1 MRKNPSQ
8 ARQYALQGFLLG
20 LLPASL
26 WSVYAE
32 NPFLPGKS
40 GILTSFLA
48 GTLLLAGC
56 GLLFRNRKK
65 GGLLISAGILLNL
78 FLLFFDFLSN
88 PLLTL
93 FCLLLTAGAFYYL
106 LTARLF
112 AALQT
117 TAELQLERVI
127 GCSSAGVVLSL
138 TAPLFTEE
146 IKFLSLITSVNL
158 FLLLFL
164 IWKYCKLKEYFQHPK
179 SLSLLLFL
187 TIAGIGFLSWRG
199 GVILTAFL
207 TTPAILYFSLRHK
220 HTNWKYLELIIA
232 HPARCLFLTF
242 LGLCIGGTLLLRTPW
257 AMTGELSLSA
267 AAFTSVSA
275 VCVTGLTVIDI
286 SRELTITG
294 QYFLLL
300 LIQLGGLGIM
310 TLTTLALHTIGKL
323 SLSGEQLITELTQS
337 GEKDVFESLRLILSF
352 TFIAELAG
360 ALLLT
365 GGFYLSDGEFLPAL
379 HKGIFTSISAFC
391 NAGFFPGA
399 ESLMPY
405 ANSKWIL
412 TVTALEII
420 IGGMAPVVIWSLLKV
435 RRYRQLPMVSKIILG
450 TTGILVSG
458 GTFLLLLFE
467 WNGIFA
473 GLPWHDK
480 LFNGFFQSVTLRTAG
495 FNSVPFSSLGIPAY
509 FVMLIWMFI
518 GGSPGGTAGGI
529 KTTTLAVIAFTFRTA
544 IRNEETVTAGNY
556 RIPLRTLVQSV
567 AILTAAATVLVLIVM
582 MLVMTQ
588 SQEAGKLLFE
598 AVSALATVGLSLD
611 CTMGLDPIGRTII
624 MGAMFIG
631 RIGPLTLFCI
641 LSESGKSTQ
650 AGHPAIKIPLG

>member
-267 AAFTSVSA
+267 AGREKLGSAIAQVTNCNRLAIQQAAIQAQSHRQAGAWGIVFMTILFFTAAIFFEQKLRRTLLLPLQEITQVIEARSKGDLFRRCNMIYANGDMKKLFSA
-275 VCVTGLTVIDI
+275 VN
-286 SRELTITG
+286 
-294 QYFLLL
+294 
-300 LIQLGGLGIM
+300 
-310 TLTTLALHTIGKL
+310 
-323 SLSGEQLITELTQS
+323 
-337 GEKDVFESLRLILSF
+337 
-352 TFIAELAG
+352 
-360 ALLLT
+360 ALL
-365 GGFYLSDGEFLPAL
+365 
-379 HKGIFTSISAFC
+379 
-391 NAGFFPGA
+391 
-399 ESLMPY
+399 
-405 ANSKWIL
+405 
-412 TVTALEII
+412 
-420 IGGMAPVVIWSLLKV
+420 
-435 RRYRQLPMVSKIILG
+435 
-450 TTGILVSG
+450 
-458 GTFLLLLFE
+458 
-467 WNGIFA
+467 
-473 GLPWHDK
+473 DK
-480 LFNGFFQSVTLRTAG
+480 KN
-495 FNSVPFSSLGIPAY
+495 
-509 FVMLIWMFI
+509 
-518 GGSPGGTAGGI
+518 
-529 KTTTLAVIAFTFRTA
+529 
-544 IRNEETVTAGNY
+544 
-556 RIPLRTLVQSV
+556 
-567 AILTAAATVLVLIVM
+567 
-582 MLVMTQ
+582 
-588 SQEAGKLLFE
+588 
-598 AVSALATVGLSLD
+598 
-611 CTMGLDPIGRTII
+611 
-624 MGAMFIG
+624 
-631 RIGPLTLFCI
+631 
-641 LSESGKSTQ
+641 
-650 AGHPAIKIPLG
+650 